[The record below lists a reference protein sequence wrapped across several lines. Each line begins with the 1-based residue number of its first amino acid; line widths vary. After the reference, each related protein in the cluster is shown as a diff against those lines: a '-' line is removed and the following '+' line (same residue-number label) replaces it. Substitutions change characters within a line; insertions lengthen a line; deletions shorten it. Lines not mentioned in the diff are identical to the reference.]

1 MKGDE
6 LLQDP
11 RLRVLLL
18 AVVVEV
24 PVLVVEA
31 VLVDAPVFEVA
42 AVEEEHASVEGDVV
56 AGAAAGAAAGT
67 VEDAPVA
74 DPFTPAD
81 ARAA

>member
-56 AGAAAGAAAGT
+56 AGAAAGTAAGT